1 MFFKKSNNNVYKDR
15 NQIEFVC
22 LEQIV
27 PEEHLLR
34 KIENVIDFSFIHK
47 YTKEY
52 YSENKGRPCIDPVI
66 LFKIIFLNYFYGKNS
81 VRATIEEIKVNMA
94 YRWFLGLSITDTVP
108 NYSTFSQNYIRRFK
122 NTNVFENIF
131 STVITKLFEM
141 NLVDTSVI
149 FVDGTHVKAS
159 ANKHKIIKKQVK
171 VIADK
176 YQKAMEEEINEYRK
190 EMGREFY
197 DDDSDGSGFT
207 VNEETGEII
216 ESNTKTV
223 TVSTT
228 DRDCGMFIKGEHERQ
243 LAYVDMCCCDKN
255 GWNLGFHVNPANMH
269 DSKAFLPFFEEVV
282 IKYNPEVICGDA
294 AFATG
299 LIAKTNQKYGIK
311 LLVPYVRPRG
321 KRASFS
327 KSSFEYQ
334 PEIDAFLCPNNKL
347 LYRSNIDRKG
357 YFQYRIPKH
366 ECKSCPFFKECVKNA
381 SSKTIIRHI
390 YSDFLESTKKLR
402 LSDFGKN
409 TYKLRKVSIERMFAE
424 AKEYHG
430 LRYTR
435 YRGLQKNINYRYLLY
450 ACYNIKKLALLV
462 DKWKTKRA

>member
-1 MFFKKSNNNVYKDR
+1 MINQSFFQAVDKVSSFFICVDYNIDFYCFILYNTCININGRGFIMFFKKSNNNVYKDR

-207 VNEETGEII
+207 VNEETVQISTKDIITPI
-216 ESNTKTV
+216 ESGFVIIKREGRKRNTEGIDKDYVFFFKT
-223 TVSTT
+223 
-228 DRDCGMFIKGEHERQ
+228 IQQYPNER
-243 LAYVDMCCCDKN
+243 
-255 GWNLGFHVNPANMH
+255 
-269 DSKAFLPFFEEVV
+269 
-282 IKYNPEVICGDA
+282 I
-294 AFATG
+294 
-299 LIAKTNQKYGIK
+299 
-311 LLVPYVRPRG
+311 
-321 KRASFS
+321 
-327 KSSFEYQ
+327 
-334 PEIDAFLCPNNKL
+334 
-347 LYRSNIDRKG
+347 
-357 YFQYRIPKH
+357 
-366 ECKSCPFFKECVKNA
+366 ECK
-381 SSKTIIRHI
+381 
-390 YSDFLESTKKLR
+390 
-402 LSDFGKN
+402 
-409 TYKLRKVSIERMFAE
+409 
-424 AKEYHG
+424 
-430 LRYTR
+430 
-435 YRGLQKNINYRYLLY
+435 
-450 ACYNIKKLALLV
+450 
-462 DKWKTKRA
+462 

>member
-1 MFFKKSNNNVYKDR
+1 MFFKKSNNNIYKDR

-52 YSENKGRPCIDPVI
+52 SSEKKGRPCIDPVI

-131 STVITKLFEM
+131 STVITKLLEM

-190 EMGREFY
+190 EMGR
-197 DDDSDGSGFT
+197 
-207 VNEETGEII
+207 
-216 ESNTKTV
+216 
-223 TVSTT
+223 
-228 DRDCGMFIKGEHERQ
+228 
-243 LAYVDMCCCDKN
+243 
-255 GWNLGFHVNPANMH
+255 
-269 DSKAFLPFFEEVV
+269 
-282 IKYNPEVICGDA
+282 
-294 AFATG
+294 
-299 LIAKTNQKYGIK
+299 
-311 LLVPYVRPRG
+311 
-321 KRASFS
+321 
-327 KSSFEYQ
+327 
-334 PEIDAFLCPNNKL
+334 
-347 LYRSNIDRKG
+347 
-357 YFQYRIPKH
+357 
-366 ECKSCPFFKECVKNA
+366 
-381 SSKTIIRHI
+381 
-390 YSDFLESTKKLR
+390 
-402 LSDFGKN
+402 
-409 TYKLRKVSIERMFAE
+409 
-424 AKEYHG
+424 
-430 LRYTR
+430 
-435 YRGLQKNINYRYLLY
+435 
-450 ACYNIKKLALLV
+450 
-462 DKWKTKRA
+462 

>member
-1 MFFKKSNNNVYKDR
+1 
-15 NQIEFVC
+15 
-22 LEQIV
+22 
-27 PEEHLLR
+27 
-34 KIENVIDFSFIHK
+34 
-47 YTKEY
+47 
-52 YSENKGRPCIDPVI
+52 
-66 LFKIIFLNYFYGKNS
+66 
-81 VRATIEEIKVNMA
+81 MA

-269 DSKAFLPFFEEVV
+269 DSKAFLPFL
-282 IKYNPEVICGDA
+282 K
-294 AFATG
+294 
-299 LIAKTNQKYGIK
+299 K
-311 LLVPYVRPRG
+311 LL
-321 KRASFS
+321 
-327 KSSFEYQ
+327 
-334 PEIDAFLCPNNKL
+334 
-347 LYRSNIDRKG
+347 
-357 YFQYRIPKH
+357 
-366 ECKSCPFFKECVKNA
+366 
-381 SSKTIIRHI
+381 
-390 YSDFLESTKKLR
+390 
-402 LSDFGKN
+402 
-409 TYKLRKVSIERMFAE
+409 
-424 AKEYHG
+424 
-430 LRYTR
+430 
-435 YRGLQKNINYRYLLY
+435 
-450 ACYNIKKLALLV
+450 
-462 DKWKTKRA
+462 